1 MLYDIVQ
8 GGLMCCFRRFQG
20 ELGRLSCTRAK
31 HAGSPRNGTILVESA
46 AYVLYISEI
55 IRVATVHNGQVC
67 NGFVVFHNLRSF
79 VCSTC
84 QVIEYV

>member
-1 MLYDIVQ
+1 
-8 GGLMCCFRRFQG
+8 MCCFGRLQG
-20 ELGRLSCTRAK
+20 ELGRLSCTKAK
-31 HAGSPRNGTILVESA
+31 QAGSTRNGTILVESA
-46 AYVLYISEI
+46 AYVLYISGI

>member
-8 GGLMCCFRRFQG
+8 GELMCCFRRFQG

-31 HAGSPRNGTILVESA
+31 HAGSTRNGTILVESA

-67 NGFVVFHNLRSF
+67 NGFVVFHKRSF